1 MKKSYVILTVIG
13 VAILFFVTSWVNIGN
28 SLNNAQ
34 QDYEAQWSQV
44 RISITVSSYR

>member
-28 SLNNAQ
+28 SINNAQ
-34 QDYEAQWSQV
+34 QDYEAQ
-44 RISITVSSYR
+44 